1 MFPNRHDNLQGGYI
15 LSLLSR
21 MESRKVLVEAITMAT
36 ARTSSWRVML
46 VSRVVL
52 DRRGRDKVTE

>member
-1 MFPNRHDNLQGGYI
+1 M
-15 LSLLSR
+15 
-21 MESRKVLVEAITMAT
+21 LVEAITMAT